1 MKASPGE
8 EGNLTPSSSK
18 ERAVKWGTF
27 FARLHLMKSHVT
39 PYIHAMVYHVPR
51 FLAKYKFIDNLS
63 CESVEQD
70 FEELAAA
77 MKARPGAAGHL
88 SPTAFQAK
96 ARRWGVS
103 FRRVT
108 FDEHVTPYMHAMIYH
123 IPQFLRKY
131 KYINDLSCESVEQE
145 YENRDLFAILHN
157 LDRKKAIMGPNAA
170 QRSANLQ
177 EVQQRED
184 AAEEDSEEEDRE
196 NVAEVDGE
204 TFEEDYEEEM
214 FEEDDDE

>member
-1 MKASPGE
+1 M
-8 EGNLTPSSSK
+8 
-18 ERAVKWGTF
+18 
-27 FARLHLMKSHVT
+27 
-39 PYIHAMVYHVPR
+39 
-51 FLAKYKFIDNLS
+51 
-63 CESVEQD
+63 
-70 FEELAAA
+70 
-77 MKARPGAAGHL
+77 
-88 SPTAFQAK
+88 
-96 ARRWGVS
+96 GVIFS
-103 FRRVT
+103 RVT
-108 FDEHVTPYMHAMIYH
+108 FDK
-123 IPQFLRKY
+123 FLRKY
-131 KYINDLSCESVEQE
+131 KYINDLSCESVEQVME
-145 YENRDLFAILHN
+145 YDNRDLFAILHN